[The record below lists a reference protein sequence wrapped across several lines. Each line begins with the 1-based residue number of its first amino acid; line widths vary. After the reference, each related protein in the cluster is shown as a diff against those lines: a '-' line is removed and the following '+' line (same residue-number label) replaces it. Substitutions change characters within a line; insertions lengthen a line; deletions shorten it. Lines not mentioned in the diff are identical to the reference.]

1 MNKHKRN
8 CKLKYEF
15 WLHKPDIIHNPNL
28 KRAKMNKIKKIGA
41 LLGIKGVLSIASLIT
56 IALALVV
63 YSAAVTVT
71 PTQQFTI
78 GATSDSWTVY
88 VNDVNQVRYLS
99 GGSSQPTFNAGDA
112 NTYAFKVVTDANK
125 VCAVKI
131 ELTSAM
137 NSSKFSNFVI
147 TAQYWTGAA
156 WADATLYDA
165 ATGSTPKASINGLTS
180 GDAAYIHQ
188 AVSTTTYYLIKVTYS
203 YDLVGE
209 TTQVTANFQYTP
221 LPANAF

>member
-1 MNKHKRN
+1 MKIRR
-8 CKLKYEF
+8 KL
-15 WLHKPDIIHNPNL
+15 LAI
-28 KRAKMNKIKKIGA
+28 
-41 LLGIKGVLSIASLIT
+41 LGVKGILSVASLT
-56 IALALVV
+56 SIALALVV
-63 YSAAVTVT
+63 YTASLTVT

-88 VNDVNQVRYLS
+88 VNDVNQARYFP
-99 GGSSQPTFNAGDA
+99 GGSSQPTFSAGNA

-137 NSSKFSNFVI
+137 NSSKFSTFTI

-180 GDAAYIHQ
+180 GDNAYIHH
-188 AVSTTTYYLIKVTYS
+188 ATSTTTYYLIKVTYS
-203 YDLVGE
+203 YDLVDA
-209 TTQVTANFQYTP
+209 TTQVTATFQYTP